1 MTAVKT
7 YRAFLDINQAAQYLR
22 DVGLTSCTAQT
33 IKYLGYETDR
43 LPRPTVLG
51 RRAYWKKSDL
61 DAFVESL

>member
-7 YRAFLDINQAAQYLR
+7 YRPFLDIHQAAQYLQ
-22 DVGLTSCTAQT
+22 DLGLTSCTAQT

-43 LPRPTVLG
+43 LPRPTVIG
-51 RRAYWKKSDL
+51 RKAYWKKADL